1 MCIQNSCTTKL
12 LDSIIVYV
20 DLEYSHRFLVLAVEI
35 LFNIKLIFPQSEDC
49 YNSANLPCDLIDL
62 KSAVSIYLAVKSL
75 ILTRETHLCT
85 HFLLYLYSVFIM
97 VWGLRC

>member
-35 LFNIKLIFPQSEDC
+35 VFNILSLLIFPQSEDC

-85 HFLLYLYSVFIM
+85 HLFF
-97 VWGLRC
+97 